1 MAEIYLRKSTPTDL
15 DAIMEIVAEA
25 KALLKKDG
33 SPQWQDGH
41 PNRELFAE
49 DIKQGLNWVL
59 VVGSEV
65 AGTATLTTEPETDYE
80 TIQEG
85 QWVGDNHYA
94 TIHRVAIASKFRGM
108 HLSKMIF
115 SNLLT
120 AGRLMNFKD
129 FRIDTHPVNLRMQK
143 LATDF
148 GFEKR
153 GVVQVIDKIDPNRVA
168 FELNMD

>member
-1 MAEIYLRKSTPTDL
+1 MAEIYLRKSTPADL
-15 DAIMEIVAEA
+15 GAIMEIVAEA

-41 PNRELFAE
+41 PNQELFAE
-49 DIKQGLNWVL
+49 DIEHGLNWVL
-59 VVGSEV
+59 MVGSEV
-65 AGTATLTTEPETDYE
+65 AGTATLTTEPEADYE

-85 QWVGDNHYA
+85 QWFGDDHYA

-108 HLSKMIF
+108 HLSKTIF

-120 AGRLMNFKD
+120 VGCLMNFKN
-129 FRIDTHPVNLRMQK
+129 FRIDTHPVNIRMQK

-153 GVVQVIDKIDPNRVA
+153 GIVQVADKIDPNRVA